1 MKILLF
7 IHSLHYGGAERVA
20 MNLSS
25 EWAAQGHEVCV
36 VTLTSTA
43 SDFYSLHDSV
53 KRVTLDLAG
62 ATSGLAGAVFA
73 NASRMLALRRVLK
86 QVRPDVVLGIE
97 TRPSILAILAGFGL
111 PCKVIATEHIHPPML
126 FEGRFWEC
134 LRRWTY
140 PFADKVVA
148 LTEKSKVWLQ
158 EHCHCKSVTV
168 IPNSISLPIPVVE
181 PLVSPQTVVGA
192 QRRVL
197 LAAGRMAEQKGFDIL
212 IDSFGRIA
220 SDFPAWDLVI
230 LGDGDDRRALTAQ
243 VAAAGLAN
251 RVLLPGQVGN
261 MPDWYERADLYV
273 LSSRFEGFSM
283 TIVEAMASGCAVVSF
298 DCDAGPG
305 DIITHGHD
313 GLLVREVGDPQA
325 LANALSILMKDDE
338 TRALMASRAR
348 AVVERFSVAR
358 VFSLWRDVFTQ
369 TGARPS
375 GLVDRPSV
383 RVTE

>member
-25 EWAAQGHEVCV
+25 EWAAQGQEVCV

-53 KRVTLDLAG
+53 KRITLDLAG
-62 ATSGLAGAVFA
+62 ATNGPAGAVFA
-73 NASRMLALRRVLK
+73 NARRMLALRRVLK
-86 QVRPDVVLGIE
+86 EVRPDVVLGIE
-97 TRPSILAILAGFGL
+97 TRPSILAILAGLGL

-148 LTEKSKVWLQ
+148 LTEKSRLWLQ
-158 EHCHCKSVTV
+158 EHCHCKRVTV

-181 PLVSPQTVVGA
+181 PLVSPQAVVGA

-220 SDFPAWDLVI
+220 SDFPAWNLVI

-243 VAAAGLAN
+243 IAAAGLGD

-313 GLLVREVGDPQA
+313 GLLVRQVGDPQA
-325 LANALSILMKDDE
+325 LADALSILMKDDE

-348 AVVERFSVAR
+348 AVVDRFSVAR
-358 VFSLWRDVFTQ
+358 VFSMWRDVFTQ
-369 TGARPS
+369 TGAKPS
-375 GLVDRPSV
+375 GLVERPSV

>member
-25 EWAAQGHEVCV
+25 EWAAQGQEVCV

-53 KRVTLDLAG
+53 KRITLDLAG
-62 ATSGLAGAVFA
+62 ATNGPAGAVFA
-73 NASRMLALRRVLK
+73 NARRMLALRRVLK
-86 QVRPDVVLGIE
+86 KVRPDVVLGIE
-97 TRPSILAILAGFGL
+97 TRPSILAILAGLGL

-148 LTEKSKVWLQ
+148 LTEKSRLWLQ
-158 EHCHCKSVTV
+158 EHCHCKRVTV

-181 PLVSPQTVVGA
+181 PLVSPQAVVGA

-243 VAAAGLAN
+243 VAAAGLGD

-313 GLLVREVGDPQA
+313 GLLVRQVGDPQA
-325 LANALSILMKDDE
+325 LADALSILMKDDE

-348 AVVERFSVAR
+348 AVVDRFSVAR
-358 VFSLWRDVFTQ
+358 VFSMWRDVFTQ
-369 TGARPS
+369 TGAKPS
-375 GLVDRPSV
+375 GLVERPSV